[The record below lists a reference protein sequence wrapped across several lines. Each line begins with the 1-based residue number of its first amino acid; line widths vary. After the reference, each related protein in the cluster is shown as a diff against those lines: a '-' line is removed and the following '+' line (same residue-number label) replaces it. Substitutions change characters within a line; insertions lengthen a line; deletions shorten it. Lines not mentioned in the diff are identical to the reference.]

1 MMLAPTHA
9 DSDPDAATGAMLAST
24 ALAAASA
31 RVASRVSPAVE
42 APPPARGQG
51 RARAASAQPRRLAPV
66 VARLTLPAAEYGV
79 TKAVS
84 PAVAESVDA
93 VVGSD
98 ALAAPVAGGAVPASQ
113 STPLRQRLSVEL
125 RFDGPTS
132 RVRPGTER
140 PPLRSDNRSG
150 SSLSSPRRGSVGAV
164 VRNYGGAASAVSV
177 LAFTSA
183 AAAAA
188 AAVPLL
194 PELPPAMPT
203 PGYFASGAHMI
214 ISLVRAL
221 C

>member
-1 MMLAPTHA
+1 MMLTPARA
-9 DSDPDAATGAMLAST
+9 DLEPDAATGAMLAST
-24 ALAAASA
+24 ALSDASA
-31 RVASRVSPAVE
+31 RIASRVSPAAE

-51 RARAASAQPRRLAPV
+51 RARAASVQPRRLVPV
-66 VARLTLPAAEYGV
+66 VARLALPAAELGV
-79 TKAVS
+79 TMAVS

-93 VVGSD
+93 AVGSV
-98 ALAAPVAGGAVPASQ
+98 ALTAPVVEGAVPASQ

-140 PPLRSDNRSG
+140 PPLRSDNGNS
-150 SSLSSPRRGSVGAV
+150 SSLSSPRRSSIGAV
-164 VRNYGGAASAVSV
+164 MRNHGGAAGAVSV
-177 LAFTSA
+177 LAPTS

-194 PELPPAMPT
+194 PELPPALPT